1 MGGGRMNVQNVFLK
15 TKIQSIY
22 YLMENDEL
30 GITYESTNEKRLS
43 MIEAEQL
50 LKDRG
55 IDFQEV
61 LKVRYEDVE
70 IEIPIH
76 DLNSYIIKK

>member
-1 MGGGRMNVQNVFLK
+1 MNVQNVFLK

-43 MIEAEQL
+43 MSEAEQL

>member
-1 MGGGRMNVQNVFLK
+1 MNVQNVFLK

-22 YLMENDEL
+22 YLMKDDEL
-30 GITYESTNEKRLS
+30 GISYESTNEKRLS

-55 IDFQEV
+55 IDFHEV

>member
-1 MGGGRMNVQNVFLK
+1 MNVQNVFLK

-22 YLMENDEL
+22 YLMKDDEL
-30 GITYESTNEKRLS
+30 GISYESTNEKRLS
-43 MIEAEQL
+43 MLEAEQL